1 MPLLTDLL
9 RMAIKER
16 FESKLSFRIL
26 CFVLLL
32 MTMLMIL
39 VLSAGIFMRAS
50 SAKSIMTLEGFS
62 ADGVEG
68 EFDCILVLGAG
79 LTADGTPSPML
90 SDRIDTAIALYELG
104 ACDKIV
110 MSGDHTGSYNEVA
123 AMKQQA
129 MDAGVS
135 GRNIFLD
142 HQGYSTYESIW
153 RAKEVFGAERVLI
166 VSQEYHLYRAIY
178 IAGQLGIDAVGLSSD
193 NRVYAGSVGRE
204 VREVLARYKDMFQAA
219 KRTAPETDVVPV
231 SLDSNGNL
239 T

>member
-1 MPLLTDLL
+1 MLTENL
-9 RMAIKER
+9 
-16 FESKLSFRIL
+16 SKKRVVIQSV

-32 MTMLMIL
+32 MTLFMIL
-39 VLSAGIFMRAS
+39 VFSAGIFMRIS
-50 SAKSIMTLEGFS
+50 SAKSIMTPEEFTSEGY
-62 ADGVEG
+62 VQ

-90 SDRIDTAIALYELG
+90 SDRIDTAVALYDIG

-129 MDAGVS
+129 MDSGVA

-153 RAKEVFGAERVLI
+153 RVKEVFGAKRILI
-166 VSQEYHLYRAIY
+166 ISQEYHLYRAVY
-178 IAGQLGIDAVGLSSD
+178 IAGQLGIDAVGVSSD

-219 KRTAPETDVVPV
+219 KRTVPETEVIPV

>member
-1 MPLLTDLL
+1 M
-9 RMAIKER
+9 
-16 FESKLSFRIL
+16 RI
-26 CFVLLL
+26 
-32 MTMLMIL
+32 
-39 VLSAGIFMRAS
+39 S
-50 SAKSIMTLEGFS
+50 SAKAIMTPEEFTS
-62 ADGVEG
+62 QEYVQ

-79 LTADGTPSPML
+79 LTADGTPSSML
-90 SDRIDTAIALYELG
+90 SDRIDTAVTLYNIG

-129 MDAGVS
+129 MDSGIA

-153 RAKEVFGAERVLI
+153 RVKEVFGAKRVLI
-166 VSQEYHLYRAIY
+166 VSQEYHLYRAVY
-178 IAGQLGIDAVGLSSD
+178 IAGQLGIDAVGVSSD

-204 VREVLARYKDMFQAA
+204 VREVLARYKDMFLAA
-219 KRTAPETDVVPV
+219 KRTQPDTEVIPV

>member
-1 MPLLTDLL
+1 
-9 RMAIKER
+9 
-16 FESKLSFRIL
+16 
-26 CFVLLL
+26 
-32 MTMLMIL
+32 
-39 VLSAGIFMRAS
+39 
-50 SAKSIMTLEGFS
+50 
-62 ADGVEG
+62 
-68 EFDCILVLGAG
+68 
-79 LTADGTPSPML
+79 
-90 SDRIDTAIALYELG
+90 
-104 ACDKIV
+104 

-178 IAGQLGIDAVGLSSD
+178 IAGQLGIDAVGISSD
-193 NRVYAGSVGRE
+193 NRVYAGRVGRE